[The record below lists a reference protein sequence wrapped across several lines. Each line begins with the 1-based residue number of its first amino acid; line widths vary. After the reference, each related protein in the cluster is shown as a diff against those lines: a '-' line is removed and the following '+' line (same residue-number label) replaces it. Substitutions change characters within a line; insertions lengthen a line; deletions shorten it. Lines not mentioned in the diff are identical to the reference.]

1 MSEAVPVRAAVWRR
15 PGDPASVEDVL
26 LDPPRPGEVLVR
38 VGAAGV
44 CHSDLHLADGH
55 LGDRFPIVLGHEGAG
70 VVETVG
76 DGVHHLLPGDRVAF
90 SFVPAC
96 GTCRYCKAGRA
107 NLCEASADSSFRD
120 RLLDGTLRLAGADGT
135 RLRQFLAVGCFAK
148 RCVVP
153 AACAVPIPHALPLW
167 QAALVGCAVVT
178 GVGAVRNAARVR
190 PGESVC
196 VVGCGGVGL
205 QVIAAARIAG
215 ADPIIAVDRAPE
227 KLERARARGAT
238 HIVNADTQ
246 EVPSTVL
253 QLAAGGVDHA
263 FEVVG
268 RPETIRLAWDCL
280 RPGATAVVVGLAPR
294 GVDASVPAIDF
305 LSEKS
310 LKGCFYGSGN
320 PAAEIAELAL
330 LVAEDRFD
338 VAGTISH
345 ATDLDGVED
354 AFGRLRRGEGAR
366 TVLVLDED
374 LVGPLPSSLA

>member
-1 MSEAVPVRAAVWRR
+1 VKAAVCR
-15 PGDPASVEDVL
+15 GIGQIGIEELDEPA
-26 LDPPRPGEVLVR
+26 PRAGEVKLEMV
-38 VGAAGV
+38 ATGV
-44 CHSDLHLADGH
+44 CRTDLSIFQGH
-55 LGDRFPIVLGHEGAG
+55 LPSPRPIVLGHEGAG
-70 VVETVG
+70 IVETVG
-76 DGVHHLLPGDRVAF
+76 DGVHHLLPGDPVAF
-90 SFVPAC
+90 SFVPSC
-96 GTCRYCKAGRA
+96 GTCRYCRAGRA
-107 NLCEASADSSFRD
+107 NLCEVSDESSFKD
-120 RLLDGTLRLAGADGT
+120 RLLDGTFRLTAADGT
-135 RLRQFLAVGCFAK
+135 PLRQFLAVGCFAE

-205 QVIAAARIAG
+205 QVIAGAKLAG
-215 ADPIIAVDRAPE
+215 ADPIIAIDRVPE

-238 HIVNADTQ
+238 HVVDAGAAEPSP
-246 EVPSTVL
+246 EVRRLTS
-253 QLAAGGVDHA
+253 GGVDHA

-280 RPGATAVVVGLAPR
+280 RPGATAVVVGLAPH

-310 LKGCFYGSGN
+310 LRGCFYGSGN

-338 VAGTISH
+338 VTGAISH
-345 ATDLDGVED
+345 TTDLDDVED
-354 AFGRLRRGEGAR
+354 AFERLRHGEGAR
-366 TVLVLDED
+366 TILVIDPE
-374 LVGPLPSSLA
+374 LVGPLPPLA